1 MELEPTLTGRYR
13 AKVKGVDR
21 AKRKSRLSSLVQAVF
36 VIAAFLLTA
45 RSVTVLVLS
54 FREEP
59 VFTAPKTI
67 YLPQRELEH
76 QMAVAEF
83 QNAAATPA
91 TIPALTTESLLA
103 TMPALPQ
110 IPNVDFKPVENEAM
124 VSESD
129 ALFGQSG
136 LMGALGQLSSQ
147 ASSISFMGIQDE
159 ATRFVIIADVSG
171 SPQFASRAAN
181 VDFRTI
187 GDDAVKLVES
197 LNSNTLFGLVMHSRG
212 YKLFNNQLVAATISS
227 KVDATTWLRSIFDK
241 YDPSVDPKK
250 YQNILGSSQTGANG
264 TNGIVTILDTVFDMQ
279 PDAIFMVSDG
289 GYFTNNNRSNT
300 AKDTSSGSFGRPVE
314 LKEVLGLIR
323 DRQRDLPSDARIHT
337 IHFSD
342 PRSPNDERIGS
353 GMRSIASRNGGKY
366 RKIGR

>member
-13 AKVKGVDR
+13 AKVTGVDR
-21 AKRKSRLSSLVQAVF
+21 AKRKSRLSSLLQAVF
-36 VIAAFLLTA
+36 VIAVFLLTA

-54 FREEP
+54 LREEP

-136 LMGALGQLSSQ
+136 LMGALGALSSQ
-147 ASSISFMGIQDE
+147 ASSVSFLGIQDE
-159 ATRFVIIADVSG
+159 ATRFVIVVDISDSTIRAVEAAG
-171 SPQFASRAAN
+171 SSMK
-181 VDFRTI
+181 TI
-187 GDDAVKLVES
+187 KQDAKDLIKKL
-197 LNSNTLFGLVMHSRG
+197 NANTLFNLVLHSRG
-212 YKLFNNQLVAATISS
+212 YRPFQDSLIPATISNKEAAS
-227 KVDATTWLRSIFDK
+227 KWLDRWFRLKIEDQSRT
-241 YDPSVDPKK
+241 PP
-250 YQNILGSSQTGANG
+250 QPPANRAVG
-264 TNGIVTILDTVFDMQ
+264 EMNNGIVVITDFVFDMQ
-279 PDAIFMVSDG
+279 PDSIFMISDG
-289 GYFTNNNRSNT
+289 GYYTSNGNRAVTIDELLSHISNRQKSLK
-300 AKDTSSGSFGRPVE
+300 KDT
-314 LKEVLGLIR
+314 
-323 DRQRDLPSDARIHT
+323 RIHA
-337 IHFSD
+337 IHFPD
-342 PRSPNDERIGS
+342 PRGIEYDGRIG
-353 GMRSIASRNGGKY
+353 GDMRRIATRNGGKY